1 MQRTL
6 STMIRW
12 NLEPHMARKGWTT
25 AYQLAK
31 ASGLSQPGAARVLLT
46 DPVGRIDVPT
56 LEALA
61 KAFGVKP
68 WRLLDYEP

>member
-1 MQRTL
+1 
-6 STMIRW
+6 MIRW
-12 NLEPHMARKGWTT
+12 HLEPHMTRKGWTT

-31 ASGLSQPGAARVLLT
+31 ETGISQPAAARVLSAH
-46 DPVGRIDVPT
+46 PVERIDTAT